1 MKKWTFK
8 KGLLLLAVVYAVTI
22 AVGLSMFY
30 AYLGRY
36 EARHP
41 VGAMNAYFTA
51 LKKGDT
57 ADIIQNSAFPFDAYN
72 TQSIYIEYISE
83 KYKNGEGNWQYASMD
98 DDADPNTDKY
108 AVYEGGKQYGTLYLT
123 RDGDG
128 WRVRSD
134 WEYTQETVLSSSYPL
149 FVNGAPLTMSCV
161 KKPIE
166 LFADAMPSPV
176 FVSDCTVQTLR
187 KPTVTL
193 AEGEAVLSEQDGKV
207 LVTKKPQET
216 DTQTLKALAETVART
231 YACFISGDA
240 TLEEMSALI
249 TAGTPFAKG
258 LHAYDQK
265 WYNQHVSVEFQN
277 MQVSDAVMWSDT
289 AFSVEVR
296 FDFVVS
302 RAYDSHTYPTA
313 YQVAFEKVENGFQT
327 VNIIP
332 L

>member
-1 MKKWTFK
+1 MKKLTFK
-8 KGLLLLAVVYAVTI
+8 KGILLLAAVYAVLI
-22 AVGLSMFY
+22 AVGLCIFY
-30 AYLGRY
+30 VYLGRY

-41 VGAMNAYFTA
+41 VGAMNAYFAA

-57 ADIIQNSAFPFDAYN
+57 ADICQNSEFPFDTYN
-72 TQSIYIEYISE
+72 TESIYIEYISE
-83 KYKNGEGNWQYASMD
+83 KYKNGEGSWQYASVD
-98 DDADPNTDKY
+98 DDTDPNTDKY
-108 AVYEGGKQYGTLYLT
+108 AVYEDGKQYGTLYLT

-134 WEYTQETVLSSSYPL
+134 WAYTQETVLSSSYPL
-149 FVNGAPLTMSCV
+149 LVNGAPLTMSCIRE
-161 KKPIE
+161 PIE
-166 LFADAMPSPV
+166 LFTDAMQSPP
-176 FVSDCTVQTLR
+176 FVSDCTVKTLL

-193 AEGEAVLSEQDGKV
+193 TEGEAVLSEQDGKV
-207 LVTKKPQET
+207 LVTKKPHET
-216 DTQTLKALAETVART
+216 DAVTLKSLAETVART

-240 TLEEMSALI
+240 TLEQMNALI

-258 LHAYDQK
+258 LRAYDQK

-296 FDFVVS
+296 FDFVVN

-313 YQVAFEKVENGFQT
+313 YQVAFEKAENGFQT